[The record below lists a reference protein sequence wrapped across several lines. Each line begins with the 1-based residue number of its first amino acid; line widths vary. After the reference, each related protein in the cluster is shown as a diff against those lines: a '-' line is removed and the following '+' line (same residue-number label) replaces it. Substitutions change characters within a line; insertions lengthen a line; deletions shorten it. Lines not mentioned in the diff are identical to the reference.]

1 MDHARKG
8 RGAVIKDWWVEV
20 TRGNYVTVD
29 TLDGEVVRRA
39 PSTHRDVAQA
49 TMKGKIRE
57 CD

>member
-1 MDHARKG
+1 M
-8 RGAVIKDWWVEV
+8 IKDWWVEV

-29 TLDGEVVRRA
+29 TLDDEVVRRA
-39 PSTHRDVAQA
+39 PSTFRDVAQA